1 MCISFKQFINSE
13 KTESLSVSF
22 DIYKQMIVLAQE
34 KKVLHVLN
42 NDCELSWRGDAI
54 FIDMFI
60 DYDNGI
66 VGFK

>member
-34 KKVLHVLN
+34 KKVLQVLN